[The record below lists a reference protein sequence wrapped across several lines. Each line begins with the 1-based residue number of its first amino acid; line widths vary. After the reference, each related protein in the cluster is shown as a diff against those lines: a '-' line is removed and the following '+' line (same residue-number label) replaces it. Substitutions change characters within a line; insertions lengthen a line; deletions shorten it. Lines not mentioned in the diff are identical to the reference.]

1 MSNTAVNFG
10 RHLWRFLDVLGAG
23 ADAQYKIRLAGH
35 RLGLRNDDLVRAFD
49 QIRDVMSRSGDL
61 ASYAKEVLA
70 KDEPPIVIWTIQG
83 GLLVNCIEALMA
95 HALLLRG
102 IPVRIFLCDEVFP
115 MCQGLSDTYFPPNTP
130 QARTTRQHYAECLY
144 YHRIFEALGLPYT
157 QMSEVADE
165 DIKERAQSIT
175 APLSREDIFRLQYKG
190 IDIGSF
196 IEASVIR
203 LLLRANLPQDA
214 QTEMVVRGVGT
225 AAIIMA
231 DIAEQALREREPRGI
246 LTSHGKYVTWGIMTE
261 LAKLQGIPITV
272 WEKGWR
278 ISTLVFRQG
287 QSQDGVNWDS
297 QEWTPNKDQE
307 LKGYLN
313 NRWSGD
319 QDGIVLYGGAGT
331 RDSQDAAKALGL
343 DATKP
348 TLGVFPNVL
357 CDAHNFYSGIAF
369 PNQLEWLRQTVSFF
383 IDRPQWQLVIRAHP
397 MEHWP
402 GIGGQE
408 TVVDEI
414 RASFPQLPDNI
425 KLVPAESSI
434 TSYSV
439 ARFIRAAAVYGTEL
453 GLELACRGVPVIV
466 TAEAPFGGKGFT
478 YDVGSPEEYRTLLKR
493 LDQLPRLESQ
503 EVEMALKYAYYWYFR
518 RQVTFKPVEEVGR
531 GSFKQLH
538 LDSLHDLLPGRDP
551 ELDFI
556 MDGILN
562 GTPIFHG

>member
-1 MSNTAVNFG
+1 M
-10 RHLWRFLDVLGAG
+10 LGAG
-23 ADAQYKIRLAGH
+23 ADARYHIRLAGH

-49 QIRDVMSRSGDL
+49 QIRDVMSRSDDL
-61 ASYAKEVLA
+61 VSYANEVLA
-70 KDEPPIVIWTIQG
+70 KEEPPVVIWTIQG

-95 HALLLRG
+95 YALLLRG
-102 IPVRIFLCDEVFP
+102 VPVRIFLCDEFFP
-115 MCQGLSDTYFPPNTP
+115 MCQGLSDVYFSPNTP
-130 QARTTRQHYAECLY
+130 NIPTARKHYDQCLY
-144 YHRIFEALGLPYT
+144 YHRIFEAFGLPYT
-157 QMSEVADE
+157 RMSEVADE
-165 DIKERAQSIT
+165 GIKERAQSKIT
-175 APLSREDIFRLQYKG
+175 SLSREDIFRLQYKG

-214 QTEMVVRGVGT
+214 QTEMVIRGVGT

-231 DIAEQALREREPRGI
+231 DIAEQALKQREPRGV
-246 LTSHGKYVTWGIMTE
+246 LTSHGKYITWGIITE
-261 LAKLQGIPITV
+261 LAKLQGIPVTV

-278 ISTLVFRQG
+278 ISTLVFRQD
-287 QSQDGVNWDS
+287 QSLDGAMGGNLIPNWDS
-297 QEWTPNKDQE
+297 EEWTPDKDHE
-307 LKGYLN
+307 LKNYLS

-319 QDGIVLYGGAGT
+319 QDGIVLYGGAGA
-331 RDSQDAAKALGL
+331 RDSQDAARALGL

-357 CDAHNFYSGIAF
+357 CDAHNFYRGIAF
-369 PNQLEWLRQTVSFF
+369 PDQLEWLRQTVSFF
-383 IDRPQWQLVIRAHP
+383 IDHPQWQLVIRAHP

-408 TVVDEI
+408 TVGDEI
-414 RASFPQLPDNI
+414 RASFPQLPNNI

-434 TSYSV
+434 SSYSV
-439 ARFIRAAAVYGTEL
+439 ARFIRAATVYGTEL

-478 YDVGSPEEYRTLLKR
+478 YDVGSPEEYRTLLRR
-493 LDQLPRLESQ
+493 LDQLPRLEPQ

-556 MDGILN
+556 MEGILN
-562 GTPIFHG
+562 GTPILHS